1 MLELTSADPSDT
13 TVLANDPI
21 DLILGVYCFREFA
34 PRAQAL
40 GLHLINVRPKKWC
53 CQKSKNLGIKALA
66 IVTVTPTPSPE

>member
-13 TVLANDPI
+13 TVLANDPM

-40 GLHLINVRPKKWC
+40 GLHLINVRPNGPKNDVAKKV
-53 CQKSKNLGIKALA
+53 K
-66 IVTVTPTPSPE
+66 T